1 MSFDFDKVTASKKAY
16 RAKLAAL
23 PIAEKLR
30 MLDVMRERAV
40 LVLIKNAAF
49 VRNLKKSG
57 TQGDSNPGGRKR
69 KSDGRR

>member
-30 MLDVMRERAV
+30 MLDIMRERAV
-40 LVLIKNAAF
+40 LIKNATF
-49 VRNLKKSG
+49 VRNPKKSD
-57 TQGDSNPGGRKR
+57 TQGDYNPGDN
-69 KSDGRR
+69 S